1 MEERETFM
9 KRMIFGLLAAV
20 LLAVVPVALADMPAV
35 TGMMELDYAEHFT
48 LAYCEGGYQ
57 LITVLDNQGGE
68 SRFLTVPEGAQVPE
82 NLDSDVAVLKLPLSG
97 LLVSSNPATSLI
109 NAAGALDA
117 VALTT
122 TQREDW
128 CIPEVQQA
136 MDDGALA
143 YVGEYDA
150 LDFEVLAAKQPP
162 LAVFSSM
169 LLSVP
174 DVAQKLTE
182 LGIPYLLDAS
192 NYEGHPLARVE
203 WVRLFGALLGCQ
215 EQADAVYAVQ
225 KEQVEAL
232 PDDETGKTVAVF
244 SHGCAIRL
252 TLAALQGIPLE
263 ELGRTPTGSNT
274 AVSLLRAEGADI
286 EVVYRDDARHLTD
299 PACTRGLTLKK
310 RANGLEPGLYFEPLP
325 PELTEFPAACAGRTP
340 DLPAG
345 AAVLTGDLN
354 GTPVGAVAFDDVR
367 EAAEGCGWIPLLAV
381 AAPWRRR
388 GYGVQFI
395 GQAVMHYRPLGRD
408 RLRLPAP
415 ETEAAERFC
424 REFGF
429 SPADDGRAWEKD
441 IGYDP
446 EFLVT

>member
-1 MEERETFM
+1 MTTIYLIRHAEAEGNLYRIAQGQDNSILTDLGWQQIRALERRFAE
-9 KRMIFGLLAAV
+9 I
-20 LLAVVPVALADMPAV
+20 PV
-35 TGMMELDYAEHFT
+35 
-48 LAYCEGGYQ
+48 
-57 LITVLDNQGGE
+57 
-68 SRFLTVPEGAQVPE
+68 
-82 NLDSDVAVLKLPLSG
+82 
-97 LLVSSNPATSLI
+97 
-109 NAAGALDA
+109 
-117 VALTT
+117 
-122 TQREDW
+122 
-128 CIPEVQQA
+128 
-136 MDDGALA
+136 
-143 YVGEYDA
+143 
-150 LDFEVLAAKQPP
+150 
-162 LAVFSSM
+162 
-169 LLSVP
+169 
-174 DVAQKLTE
+174 
-182 LGIPYLLDAS
+182 
-192 NYEGHPLARVE
+192 
-203 WVRLFGALLGCQ
+203 
-215 EQADAVYAVQ
+215 DAVYASDLYRTCATASAIYRPKGLPLHRRRDLREICVGVWEQKTWGEIARRDPEQLEDFNCRLHLWHVEGAETPQAVQ
-225 KEQVEAL
+225 ARMLAAVREIAAAN
-232 PDDETGKTVAVF
+232 DGRTVAVF

-345 AAVLTGDLN
+345 AAVLTGYLN

-381 AAPWRRR
+381 AEPWRRR

-446 EFLVT
+446 EFLGT

>member
-1 MEERETFM
+1 MTTIYLIRHAEAEGNLYRIAQGQDNSILTDLGWQQIRALERRFAE
-9 KRMIFGLLAAV
+9 I
-20 LLAVVPVALADMPAV
+20 PV
-35 TGMMELDYAEHFT
+35 
-48 LAYCEGGYQ
+48 
-57 LITVLDNQGGE
+57 
-68 SRFLTVPEGAQVPE
+68 
-82 NLDSDVAVLKLPLSG
+82 
-97 LLVSSNPATSLI
+97 
-109 NAAGALDA
+109 
-117 VALTT
+117 
-122 TQREDW
+122 
-128 CIPEVQQA
+128 
-136 MDDGALA
+136 
-143 YVGEYDA
+143 
-150 LDFEVLAAKQPP
+150 
-162 LAVFSSM
+162 
-169 LLSVP
+169 
-174 DVAQKLTE
+174 
-182 LGIPYLLDAS
+182 
-192 NYEGHPLARVE
+192 
-203 WVRLFGALLGCQ
+203 
-215 EQADAVYAVQ
+215 DAVYASDLYRTCATASAIYRPKGLPLHRRRDLREICVGVWEQKTWGEIARRDPEQLEDFNRRLHLWHVEGAETPQAVQ
-225 KEQVEAL
+225 ARMLAAVREIAAAN
-232 PDDETGKTVAVF
+232 DGRTVAVF

-345 AAVLTGDLN
+345 AAVLAGYLN
-354 GTPVGAVAFDDVR
+354 GTPVGAVAFDEGR

-381 AAPWRRR
+381 AEPWRRR
-388 GYGVQFI
+388 GYGVQLI

>member
-1 MEERETFM
+1 MTTIYLIRHAEAEGNLYRIAQGQDNSILTDLGWQQIRALERRFAE
-9 KRMIFGLLAAV
+9 I
-20 LLAVVPVALADMPAV
+20 PV
-35 TGMMELDYAEHFT
+35 
-48 LAYCEGGYQ
+48 
-57 LITVLDNQGGE
+57 
-68 SRFLTVPEGAQVPE
+68 
-82 NLDSDVAVLKLPLSG
+82 
-97 LLVSSNPATSLI
+97 
-109 NAAGALDA
+109 
-117 VALTT
+117 
-122 TQREDW
+122 
-128 CIPEVQQA
+128 
-136 MDDGALA
+136 
-143 YVGEYDA
+143 
-150 LDFEVLAAKQPP
+150 
-162 LAVFSSM
+162 
-169 LLSVP
+169 
-174 DVAQKLTE
+174 
-182 LGIPYLLDAS
+182 
-192 NYEGHPLARVE
+192 
-203 WVRLFGALLGCQ
+203 
-215 EQADAVYAVQ
+215 DAVYASDLYRTCATASAIYRPKGLPLHRRRDLREICVGVWEQKTWGEIARRDPEQLEDFNRRLHLWHVEGAETPQAVQ
-225 KEQVEAL
+225 ARMLAAVREIAAAN
-232 PDDETGKTVAVF
+232 DGRTVAVF

-345 AAVLTGDLN
+345 AAVLTGYLN

-381 AAPWRRR
+381 AEPWRRR
-388 GYGVQFI
+388 GYGVQLI

>member
-1 MEERETFM
+1 MTTIYLIRHAEAEGNLYRIAQGQDNSILTDLGWQQIRALERRFAE
-9 KRMIFGLLAAV
+9 I
-20 LLAVVPVALADMPAV
+20 PV
-35 TGMMELDYAEHFT
+35 
-48 LAYCEGGYQ
+48 
-57 LITVLDNQGGE
+57 
-68 SRFLTVPEGAQVPE
+68 
-82 NLDSDVAVLKLPLSG
+82 
-97 LLVSSNPATSLI
+97 
-109 NAAGALDA
+109 
-117 VALTT
+117 
-122 TQREDW
+122 
-128 CIPEVQQA
+128 
-136 MDDGALA
+136 
-143 YVGEYDA
+143 
-150 LDFEVLAAKQPP
+150 
-162 LAVFSSM
+162 
-169 LLSVP
+169 
-174 DVAQKLTE
+174 
-182 LGIPYLLDAS
+182 
-192 NYEGHPLARVE
+192 
-203 WVRLFGALLGCQ
+203 
-215 EQADAVYAVQ
+215 DAVYASDLYRTCATASAIYRPKGLPLHRRQDLREICVGVWEQKTWGEIARRDPEQLEDFNRRLHLWHVEGAETPQAVQ
-225 KEQVEAL
+225 ARMLAAVREIAAAN
-232 PDDETGKTVAVF
+232 DGRTVAVF

-286 EVVYRDDARHLTD
+286 EVVYRDDACHLTD

-345 AAVLTGDLN
+345 AAVLTGYLN
-354 GTPVGAVAFDDVR
+354 GTPVGAVAFDEGR

-381 AAPWRRR
+381 AEPWRRR

-446 EFLVT
+446 EFLGT